1 MALTSTLQDFEV
13 RSGLIVLG
21 TSTVTSSTGMTA
33 TLQVNG
39 GAAIAKNFIVGGTS
53 DLWSTATVHGN
64 LIVEQGSYLSGATST
79 GVVSIT
85 NNTQATTAGAGA
97 LKTTGGA
104 YIGNNAVIN
113 SAAASTTT
121 VASNALY
128 VQGGVGINGSLL
140 VDGDAVF
147 RKDVIF
153 AGTTTYVY
161 STNTVYTDNFIDLHV
176 PNDGTMGWS
185 IDDGKD
191 IGLIFNYYNGGNK
204 DGFLGLDSDTK
215 YLEWFSNGIETAGT
229 FSGSV
234 YGTFKTGSIKLT
246 DSTASTSTLTGALT
260 VAGGIGATGNI
271 FGGSLS
277 ANDLTTSRVVIVGDN
292 GKLIDDEGL
301 TYNTVTNLLSVNVSA
316 AGSADGLTGGAAGSL
331 PYQQSTG
338 TTVFLPIGVA
348 GLVLVSDG
356 SKPIWATTGTIASGQ
371 AFTATN
377 INFGAQYQIPYQTGF
392 GQTTFSTNLEYDYNA
407 LTFRTLNAVFSA
419 TTVASSTAS
428 GAVQVWGG
436 VGIGGGLWV
445 GSDTTILGDLEVRG
459 GDFTTNQAS
468 FNLINSVASTV
479 NIAGAAT
486 ALTIGATSGNT
497 TVRNQLLATD
507 TANASN
513 TSTGALQ
520 VRGGA
525 AVHLDLVVGG
535 SESLGGNL
543 TVGGDLA
550 VNGGDVTTLATTFNL
565 INTTATTVNFAGA
578 GTAITIGSASGY
590 TDVRHQLRVTAITGS
605 SSTGSGAL
613 VVSGGVGINENL
625 WVGGSETILGDLE
638 VRGGDLTTNQTTFN
652 LLNATVTTVN
662 FAGAGT
668 AITVGAPTG
677 YTEIRNATTITNSTN
692 ASSTSTGALV
702 VAGGVGIN
710 EDLYVGGNQFIT
722 GDLEVQGG
730 DLTTNQASFNLLNTD
745 NSLVVNFAGSATQLT
760 VGSAFGGFT
769 QIRNLTTL
777 TNTTEATTTTGG
789 ALQVRG
795 GVGISKNLYVG
806 GSLNV
811 TGPTTLAELRSTV
824 TTSTNLTVSGPATI
838 TGITNLTNS
847 SNAVATN
854 DGALRV
860 VGGVG
865 IGKDVVIGGQLTV
878 NTVDSATTGSVVNAM
893 FSNNLQIAT
902 FTSPII
908 TGSGQVSLDRWSSSN
923 FRSARYFCQ
932 VTDGS
937 NVHISEISCFHDN
950 TKAYLNEYGIAT
962 NNGQLGSFDAS
973 IGAGEVTIKFT
984 PVAASTMTV
993 KMVRMGLTA

>member
-1 MALTSTLQDFEV
+1 
-13 RSGLIVLG
+13 
-21 TSTVTSSTGMTA
+21 
-33 TLQVNG
+33 
-39 GAAIAKNFIVGGTS
+39 
-53 DLWSTATVHGN
+53 
-64 LIVEQGSYLSGATST
+64 
-79 GVVSIT
+79 
-85 NNTQATTAGAGA
+85 
-97 LKTTGGA
+97 
-104 YIGNNAVIN
+104 
-113 SAAASTTT
+113 
-121 VASNALY
+121 
-128 VQGGVGINGSLL
+128 
-140 VDGDAVF
+140 
-147 RKDVIF
+147 
-153 AGTTTYVY
+153 
-161 STNTVYTDNFIDLHV
+161 
-176 PNDGTMGWS
+176 
-185 IDDGKD
+185 
-191 IGLIFNYYNGGNK
+191 
-204 DGFLGLDSDTK
+204 
-215 YLEWFSNGIETAGT
+215 
-229 FSGSV
+229 
-234 YGTFKTGSIKLT
+234 
-246 DSTASTSTLTGALT
+246 
-260 VAGGIGATGNI
+260 
-271 FGGSLS
+271 
-277 ANDLTTSRVVIVGDN
+277 
-292 GKLIDDEGL
+292 
-301 TYNTVTNLLSVNVSA
+301 
-316 AGSADGLTGGAAGSL
+316 
-331 PYQQSTG
+331 
-338 TTVFLPIGVA
+338 
-348 GLVLVSDG
+348 
-356 SKPIWATTGTIASGQ
+356 
-371 AFTATN
+371 
-377 INFGAQYQIPYQTGF
+377 
-392 GQTTFSTNLEYDYNA
+392 
-407 LTFRTLNAVFSA
+407 
-419 TTVASSTAS
+419 
-428 GAVQVWGG
+428 
-436 VGIGGGLWV
+436 
-445 GSDTTILGDLEVRG
+445 LEVRG

-497 TVRNQLLATD
+497 TIRNNTNVTSVTEASATN
-507 TANASN
+507 TA
-513 TSTGALQ
+513 AL
-520 VRGGA
+520 V
-525 AVHLDLVVGG
+525 VVGG
-535 SESLGGNL
+535 VGIGKKLFVGGDTDIVGNVTATGSFTSTRANNTAVGAGQIYLNGATGNRIDFNNQGTAPPAFTTQSVGTKIVLYPALSGVSTDYALGVDSGTLWSGIPGYDAGQFFKWYGGPTEIASLSGTGNL
-543 TVGGDLA
+543 ILAGAASVGASATITGDLA
-550 VNGGDVTTLATTFNL
+550 VNGGNITTTATTFNL

-578 GTAITIGSASGY
+578 GTVITI
-590 TDVRHQLRVTAITGS
+590 
-605 SSTGSGAL
+605 
-613 VVSGGVGINENL
+613 
-625 WVGGSETILGDLE
+625 
-638 VRGGDLTTNQTTFN
+638 
-652 LLNATVTTVN
+652 
-662 FAGAGT
+662 
-668 AITVGAPTG
+668 GAPTG

-710 EDLYVGGNQFIT
+710 EDLYVGGNEFIT

-745 NSLVVNFAGSATQLT
+745 VTQVVNFAGSATQLT

-795 GVGISKNLYVG
+795 GVGISRNLYVG

-937 NVHISEISCFHDN
+937 NVHISEISCFHDD